1 MGLTRLYWAL
11 LDHTVGLPSR
21 SLMGQ
26 DLNGPYLLGFTG
38 PYQALLGR
46 LYWALLGFTG
56 RY

>member
-46 LYWALLGFTG
+46 LYWTLLGFTG